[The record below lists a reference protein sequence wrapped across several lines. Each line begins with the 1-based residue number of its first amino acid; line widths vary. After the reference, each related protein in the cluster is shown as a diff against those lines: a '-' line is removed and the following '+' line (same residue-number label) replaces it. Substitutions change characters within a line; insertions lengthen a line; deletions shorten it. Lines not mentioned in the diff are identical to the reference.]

1 MANESTTDL
10 MSAILTQLA
19 GQLAAFPPFDLLHP
33 AALAYLARHVEV
45 AYHPE
50 GAEVLSP
57 QSGIPGYLYIVRR
70 GAVRVRQPL
79 PWIAAGND
87 VYVLGPGESFSIA
100 ALMEKRAVTGNYVAV
115 EDTFCYRLERCHFEQ
130 LIELSAPFRHACT
143 DRVAALLRQSR
154 SLLAQQYAATT
165 GERQSQLTA
174 LRTLIRRAPVA
185 CAADTPVRLA
195 LELMHTNKVGSVVAV
210 AEVDGH
216 RHPIGILTE
225 HDVLGRVTLAGIDLG
240 TRLRSIMTAN
250 PVCLDA
256 SSTANDAALA
266 MARHGIRHV
275 VVTESQ
281 SLAGVI
287 TERDLF
293 ALQRVSIRQVNRDI
307 DAAATREQFQQAA
320 RDIRSLTEGMLG
332 QGMGA
337 EQLMSVICT
346 LNDTLTRRIVR
357 FEAAAAN
364 LPENAWCWLAFGS
377 EGRIEQTLATDQD
390 NGIVFADAQDSPA
403 FRARLLEC
411 AGRANDTLDA
421 CGFPLCE
428 GGIMARNPDL
438 CLPLAAW
445 RQRFAGWIEHPHE
458 KALLNASIFFDFR
471 VIVGNGML
479 ADTLRE
485 NLARLAPKGR
495 LFLYHMAHNAL
506 MTTPPLGLVREFTVD
521 SEGTINLKTS
531 GARIIT
537 DAARVLALAHGLAA
551 TNTVQRLRQA
561 GAAMHTPTQ
570 EIEAAVS
577 AFDFLQTLRLRH
589 QHRQS
594 HQFHQYHGG
603 AKARADANCIDPY
616 QLNEV
621 DRRMLKVSLRQAAR
635 LQSRMK
641 LDFQL

>member
-1 MANESTTDL
+1 MASVSTTDL
-10 MSAILTQLA
+10 KGAIA
-19 GQLAAFPPFDLLHP
+19 GQLAAFPPFDILEP
-33 AALAYLARHVEV
+33 VALAYLVRHSAVSYYPDGTEI
-45 AYHPE
+45 
-50 GAEVLSP
+50 LSP
-57 QSGIPGYLYIVRR
+57 ASGIPGYLYIVKR

-100 ALMEKRAVTGNYVAV
+100 ALMEKRAVTGTYLAV
-115 EDTFCYRLERCHFEQ
+115 EDTFCYRLERSHFEQ
-130 LIELSAPFRHACT
+130 LVELSAPFRHACT

-154 SLLAQQYAATT
+154 SLLAQQYAAAS

-185 CAADTPVRLA
+185 CSADTPVRMA
-195 LELMHTNKVGSVVAV
+195 LELMHTNRVGSVVAV
-210 AEVDGH
+210 DGD
-216 RHPIGILTE
+216 RPIGILTE
-225 HDVLGRVTLAGIDLG
+225 HDVLGRITLAGIDLA
-240 TRLRSIMTAN
+240 RPLRPIMTAN

-256 SSTANDAALA
+256 NCTANDAALA

-281 SLAGVI
+281 RLAGVI

-307 DAAATREQFQQAA
+307 DAAATLEQFQQAA
-320 RDIRSLTEGMLG
+320 HDIRGLTEGMLG

-346 LNDTLTRRIVR
+346 LNDILTRGIVR

-364 LPENAWCWLAFGS
+364 LPENTWCWLAFGS

-403 FRARLLEC
+403 FRARLLDC
-411 AGRANDTLDA
+411 ASRVNDTLDA
-421 CGFPLCE
+421 CGYPLCE

-438 CLPLAAW
+438 CLPLTAWQARFAAW
-445 RQRFAGWIEHPHE
+445 IENPHE
-458 KALLNASIFFDFR
+458 KALLNASIYFDFR
-471 VIVGNGML
+471 AIVGSEML
-479 ADTLRE
+479 AQALRE
-485 NLARLAPKGR
+485 QLVRRAPKGR
-495 LFLYHMAHNAL
+495 LFLYHMTRNAL
-506 MTTPPLGLVREFTVD
+506 ATTPPLGLVREFTVD
-521 SEGTINLKTS
+521 NEGMINLKTC

-537 DAARVLALAHGLAA
+537 DAARVFALAHGLAV

-561 GAAMHTPTQ
+561 GPAMHAPAQ

-594 HQFHQYHGG
+594 HQPHDS
-603 AKARADANCIDPY
+603 AKTRADANRIDPY
-616 QLNEV
+616 RLNEV

-635 LQSRMK
+635 LQSRMQF
-641 LDFQL
+641 DFQL